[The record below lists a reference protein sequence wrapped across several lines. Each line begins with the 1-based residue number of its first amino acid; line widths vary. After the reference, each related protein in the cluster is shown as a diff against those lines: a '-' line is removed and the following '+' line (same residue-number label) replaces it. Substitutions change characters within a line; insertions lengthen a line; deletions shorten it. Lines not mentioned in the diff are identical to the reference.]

1 MKSIRSFLRRSL
13 IGGVVIVL
21 GAAGAWSYYDA
32 REQIDE
38 LFDAELA
45 QNARMLGK
53 LYQSQLSALDV
64 ESRQELLQ
72 ELTAGIFRL
81 RPPSLSFPDGHE
93 KSPLG
98 HVYEDKL
105 VFQMWDPLGQPL
117 LGLGVQGV
125 NLTYMPIPGYGM
137 QHTDHFDWH
146 TFTLYFPDT
155 GVWVTAAQ
163 REDVRDELT
172 GQIALHNVLA
182 LIVGLLVI
190 ALMIGIA
197 VSRGFRP
204 VLRIS
209 RQITARQPGYLEP
222 LDVREAPDE
231 IRGMVDALNG
241 LLARLADTLDKER
254 RFTANAA
261 HELRTPLAGIKVHAQ
276 NLEADATDETSRR
289 AARMIVDGVNR
300 MTRMVE
306 QLLTLSRLESGTEV
320 PRVKVDLEHLA
331 HELER
336 DLGHMAQQRGIVLLL
351 KIAPEVTLY
360 SHENGIYVL
369 LRNLLDNALR
379 YTPEGGQVQLV
390 IRVDATADKGMTR
403 LVTMEV
409 LDTGPGI
416 PLRERERVFERF
428 VRLAGQKTQ
437 GSGLGLSIVRELAER
452 LGADLTLSD
461 SPLGTPQ
468 MPGLMA
474 RVRFP

>member
-1 MKSIRSFLRRSL
+1 MKSIRSFLRRNL

-21 GAAGAWSYYDA
+21 GTAAAWSYFDS

-45 QNARMLGK
+45 QNARMLGR
-53 LYQSQLSALDV
+53 LYQSRLASLTPAA
-64 ESRQELLQ
+64 RQETLQ
-72 ELTAGIFRL
+72 QMTSGQFSL
-81 RPPSLSFPDGHE
+81 RPPSLSFADGHE

-105 VFQMWDPLGQPL
+105 IFQMWDALGQPL
-117 LGLGVQGV
+117 LGLSSRSVV
-125 NLTYMPIPGYGM
+125 LDYLPVPGYGR
-137 QHTDHFDWH
+137 QHDNHHDWF
-146 TFTLYFPDT
+146 TFTLYFPES
-155 GVWVTAAQ
+155 GIWVTAAQ

-182 LIVGLLVI
+182 LVVGLLVI
-190 ALMIGIA
+190 ALLIGVA

-209 RQITARQPGYLEP
+209 HQITARQPGYLEP
-222 LDVREAPDE
+222 LDASEAPDE

-276 NLEADATDETSRR
+276 NLEADARDEASRR
-289 AARMIVDGVNR
+289 SARMIVDGVNR
-300 MTRMVE
+300 MTRVVE
-306 QLLTLSRLESGTEV
+306 QLLTLSRLESGAEA
-320 PRVKVDLEHLA
+320 PRRPVDLAQLTNELA
-331 HELER
+331 R
-336 DLGHMAQQRGIVLLL
+336 DLGPMARQRGIKLHIEV
-351 KIAPEVTLY
+351 APGAQLV
-360 SHENGIYVL
+360 SHENGLYVL

-379 YTPEGGQVQLV
+379 YTPEGGEVRLD
-390 IRVDATADKGMTR
+390 IRRDDDGWR
-403 LVTMEV
+403 LEV
-409 LDTGPGI
+409 ADTGPGI

-452 LGADLTLSD
+452 LGAELALKE

-468 MPGLMA
+468 APGLLVQ
-474 RVRFP
+474 VRFPS

>member
-1 MKSIRSFLRRSL
+1 MKSIRSFLRRNL

-21 GAAGAWSYYDA
+21 GTAAAWSYFDS

-45 QNARMLGK
+45 QNARMLGR
-53 LYQSQLSALDV
+53 LYQSQLASLTPTA
-64 ESRQELLQ
+64 RQEKLQ
-72 ELTAGIFRL
+72 QMTSGQFSL
-81 RPPSLSFPDGHE
+81 RPPSLSFADGHE

-105 VFQMWDPLGQPL
+105 IFQMWDALGQPL
-117 LGLGVQGV
+117 LGLSSSSVALDYLPV
-125 NLTYMPIPGYGM
+125 PGYGR
-137 QHTDHFDWH
+137 QHDNHHDWF
-146 TFTLYFPDT
+146 TFTLYSPES
-155 GVWVTAAQ
+155 GIWVTAAQ

-182 LIVGLLVI
+182 LVVGLLVI
-190 ALMIGIA
+190 ALLIGVA

-209 RQITARQPGYLEP
+209 HQITARQPGYLEP
-222 LDVREAPDE
+222 LDASEAPDE

-276 NLEADATDETSRR
+276 NLEADARDEASRR
-289 AARMIVDGVNR
+289 SARMIVDGVNR
-300 MTRMVE
+300 MTRVVE
-306 QLLTLSRLESGTEV
+306 QLLTLSRLESGAEA
-320 PRVKVDLEHLA
+320 PRRPVDLAQLTNELA
-331 HELER
+331 R
-336 DLGHMAQQRGIVLLL
+336 DLGPMARQRGIKLH
-351 KIAPEVTLY
+351 IEVTPGAQLV
-360 SHENGIYVL
+360 SHENGLYVL

-379 YTPEGGQVQLV
+379 YTPEGGQVRLD
-390 IRVDATADKGMTR
+390 IRRDDDGWR
-403 LVTMEV
+403 MEV
-409 LDTGPGI
+409 ADTGPGI

-452 LGADLTLSD
+452 LGAELALKE
-461 SPLGTPQ
+461 SPLGTSQ
-468 MPGLMA
+468 APGLLVQ
-474 RVRFP
+474 VRFTT

>member
-1 MKSIRSFLRRSL
+1 MRSIRSFLRRNL

-21 GAAGAWSYYDA
+21 GTAAAWSYFDS

-45 QNARMLGK
+45 QNARMLGR
-53 LYQSQLSALDV
+53 LYQSQLASLTPTA
-64 ESRQELLQ
+64 RQEKLQ
-72 ELTAGIFRL
+72 QMTSGQFSL
-81 RPPSLSFPDGHE
+81 RPPSLSFADGHE

-105 VFQMWDPLGQPL
+105 IFQMWDALGQPL
-117 LGLGVQGV
+117 LGLSSRSVALDYLPV
-125 NLTYMPIPGYGM
+125 PGYGR
-137 QHTDHFDWH
+137 QHDNHHDWF
-146 TFTLYFPDT
+146 TFTLYFPES
-155 GVWVTAAQ
+155 GIWVTAAQ

-182 LIVGLLVI
+182 LVVGLLVI
-190 ALMIGIA
+190 ALLIGVA

-209 RQITARQPGYLEP
+209 HQITARQPGYLEP
-222 LDVREAPDE
+222 LDASEAPDE

-241 LLARLADTLDKER
+241 LLARLADTLEKER

-276 NLEADATDETSRR
+276 NMEADAREEASRR
-289 AARMIVDGVNR
+289 SARMIVDGVNR
-300 MTRMVE
+300 MTRVVE
-306 QLLTLSRLESGTEV
+306 QLLTLSRLESGAEA
-320 PRVKVDLEHLA
+320 PRRPVDLAQLTNELA
-331 HELER
+331 R
-336 DLGHMAQQRGIVLLL
+336 DLGPMARQRGL
-351 KIAPEVTLY
+351 KLHIEVTPGAQLV
-360 SHENGIYVL
+360 SHENGLYVL

-379 YTPEGGQVQLV
+379 YTPEGGQVRLD
-390 IRVDATADKGMTR
+390 IRRDDDGWR
-403 LVTMEV
+403 MEV
-409 LDTGPGI
+409 ADTGPGI

-452 LGADLTLSD
+452 LGAELALKES
-461 SPLGTPQ
+461 SLGTPQ
-468 MPGLMA
+468 APGLLVQ
-474 RVRFP
+474 VRFTT